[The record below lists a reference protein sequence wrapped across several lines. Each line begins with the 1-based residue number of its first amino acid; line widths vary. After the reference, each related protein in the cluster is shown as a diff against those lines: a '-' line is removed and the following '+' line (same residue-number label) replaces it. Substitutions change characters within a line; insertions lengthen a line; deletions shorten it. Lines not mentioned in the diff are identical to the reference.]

1 MKIAYATIHDST
13 NIRSYSGTGYF
24 IPKSL
29 MFNGADVHYIGN
41 LKTRPYV
48 PEKFNELFYR
58 HIHKKIYWMNRQPR
72 VIKNYAR
79 QIKSKLKDIDPD
91 VIFSFS
97 GPTIALLETDIPIV
111 LWPDAVFGDIIDF
124 YPEFTNMASKTIK
137 NGNKMEQSALDRCSH
152 LIYSSNWAA
161 EGAMRHY
168 NISRE
173 KISVIPYGAN
183 IETTWDEETVEQKI
197 QSKNSDHCNLL
208 FVGVDWYR
216 KGGNLALQV
225 AKNLNKKGLKTELN
239 ILGSR
244 PDDEE
249 NLPDYIK
256 VHGFVSK
263 ETEKGK
269 ELIHNLISNAH
280 FLILPTRADCTP
292 IVFAEF
298 NSYGIPCLTTKVGG
312 IPTLIKDNVNGKLFS
327 LDAQA
332 EEYSEYILSLF
343 KDYEQYKTLAR
354 SSFREYKERLNWEE
368 SSKKVFNLL
377 KQVIEKSSQ

>member
-1 MKIAYATIHDST
+1 MKIAYLSIHDST

-29 MFNGADVHYIGN
+29 MFNGADVHYIGS
-41 LKTRPYV
+41 LKTKPYL

-79 QIKSKLKDIDPD
+79 QIKSKIKEINPD
-91 VIFSFS
+91 VILSFS
-97 GPTIALLETDIPIV
+97 GPTIALLETDKPIV

-124 YPEFTNMASKTIK
+124 YPEFTNMARKTIK
-137 NGNKMEQSALDRCSH
+137 NGNKMEQYALDRCSH
-152 LIYSSNWAA
+152 IIYSSNWAA

-168 NISRE
+168 NISRD

-225 AKNLNKKGLKTELN
+225 AKNLNKQGLKTELN
-239 ILGSR
+239 VLGSR
-244 PDDEE
+244 PDDEK

-263 ETEKGK
+263 ETKEGK

-327 LDAQA
+327 LDTQA

-343 KDYEQYKTLAR
+343 KDYEQYKKLAR
-354 SSFREYKERLNWEE
+354 SSFREYKERLNWEV
-368 SSKKVFNLL
+368 SSKKVYNLL
-377 KQVIEKSSQ
+377 KQVIEKSSK